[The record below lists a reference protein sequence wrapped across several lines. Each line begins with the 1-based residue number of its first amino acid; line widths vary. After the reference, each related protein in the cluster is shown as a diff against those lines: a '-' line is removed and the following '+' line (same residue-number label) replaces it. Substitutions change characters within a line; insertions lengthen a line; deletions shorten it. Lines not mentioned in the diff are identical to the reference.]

1 MTLFESR
8 GSSEEKSFEMNQ
20 VALKTNSQTPKDE
33 GTAPAPLA
41 NDVKDRRS
49 QELVFA
55 LVGPLGSGCTTV
67 ANEIHTLLKNEY
79 RYIAPK
85 IITISDFIRDGLKKS
100 GKPVPSRVNGLD
112 QYITSMQDAGNDL
125 RKAYGTTY
133 LIEKAIEAIHT
144 ERKRSGG
151 FNNGIILPKR
161 IAYII
166 DSIKNVDEADLLRS
180 VYGESLILI
189 GVFAPDS
196 IRNKRLKIKEGKKQ
210 SFVEILKRD
219 QGEEASFGQK
229 TRKVFTSSDFFICN
243 DSDLYR
249 LKEKIER
256 FVELVFDVGVHTPT
270 RDEAAM
276 YKASSVAANSACMS
290 RQVGA
295 AIVSSAGEFIGVGWN
310 DVPKFGGGLYNEDD
324 RYAGTHDSRCY
335 NWADGEC
342 HNEMRRMEIITDV
355 VQKIIGAGL
364 LKKGKGQED
373 VRNAIGGTRIKDLIE
388 FSRSIHAEMEAIV
401 SVAREGKHSLVGAT
415 LFTNTYPCHNC
426 ARHIVAAG
434 IKKVV
439 YIEPYLKSLATQLH
453 EDAITEVPHD
463 IDDDGNRLKEPSA
476 QTKVFFQ
483 QFDGVSPH
491 NFLKL
496 FRPMAE
502 RKQDGRRRSDDKTT
516 VVPMLTIPLDGPAT
530 YETKVVADLAIKEGG
545 I

>member
-1 MTLFESR
+1 MD
-8 GSSEEKSFEMNQ
+8 Q
-20 VALKTNSQTPKDE
+20 QALKAVYKQSKE
-33 GTAPAPLA
+33 EATAQAPLA

-67 ANEIHTLLKNEY
+67 ANEIHKLLKNEY
-79 RYIAPK
+79 LYFVPRL
-85 IITISDFIRDGLKKS
+85 ITISDFIRDGLRKK
-100 GKPVPSRVNGLD
+100 GKQLPSRDTGLD
-112 QYITSMQDAGNDL
+112 KYITSMQDAGNEL
-125 RKAYGTTY
+125 REEYGTTY
-133 LIEKAIEAIHT
+133 LIEKAIESIHT
-144 ERKRSGG
+144 DRKRAGG
-151 FNNGIILPKR
+151 FNDGIILPKR

-166 DSIKNVDEADLLRS
+166 DSIKNVDEAELLRS
-180 VYGESLILI
+180 VYGESLVLI

-196 IRNKRLKIKEGKKQ
+196 IRNKRLKIKESKKQ

-229 TRKVFTSSDFFICN
+229 TRKVFTNSDFFICN
-243 DSDLYR
+243 DADLYR
-249 LKEKIER
+249 LNEKIER
-256 FVELVFDVGVHTPT
+256 FVELLFDVGVHTPT

-324 RYAGTHDSRCY
+324 RYLGIQDNRCY

-355 VQKIIGAGL
+355 VQKIVGAGL
-364 LKKGKGQED
+364 LKKGKGSDD
-373 VRNAIGGTRIKDLIE
+373 VRSAIGGTRIKDLIE

-453 EDAITEVPHD
+453 NDAITEVPHD
-463 IDDDGNRLKEPSA
+463 IDDDGNRLKEPLA

-483 QFDGVSPH
+483 QFDGVAPK

-496 FRPMAE
+496 FRPIAE
-502 RKQDGRRRSDDKTT
+502 RKENGRRRVDDKTK

>member
-1 MTLFESR
+1 
-8 GSSEEKSFEMNQ
+8 MNQ
-20 VALKTNSQTPKDE
+20 LALKAVSQKTTNEAAAS
-33 GTAPAPLA
+33 APLA
-41 NDVKDRRS
+41 NNVKDRRS

-67 ANEIHTLLKNEY
+67 ASELHKLLSNEY
-79 RYIAPK
+79 RYHAPK
-85 IITISDFIRDGLKKS
+85 IITISDFIRDGLRKK
-100 GKPVPSRVNGLD
+100 GKTIPTRETGLD
-112 QYITSMQDAGNDL
+112 KYIESMQDAGNEL
-125 RKAYGTTY
+125 RQEYGSTY
-133 LIEKAIEAIHT
+133 LIEKAIEKIHT
-144 ERKRSGG
+144 ERKRAGG
-151 FNNGIILPKR
+151 FNGGIILPKR
-161 IAYII
+161 FIYII
-166 DSIKNVDEADLLRS
+166 DSIKNIDEAELLRN
-180 VYGESLILI
+180 VYGDSLILI

-196 IRNKRLKIKEGKKQ
+196 IRNKRLKIKESKKQ

-243 DSDLYR
+243 DGDLYR
-249 LKEKIER
+249 LNEKIER
-256 FVELVFDVGVHTPT
+256 FVELLFDVGVHTPT
-270 RDEAAM
+270 RDESAM
-276 YKASSVAANSACMS
+276 YKANSVAANSACMS

-295 AIVSSAGEFIGVGWN
+295 AILSSSGEFIGVGWN

-324 RYAGTHDSRCY
+324 RYEARQDNRCY

-355 VQKIIGAGL
+355 VQKIVGSGL
-364 LKKGKGQED
+364 LKKGAGAD
-373 VRNAIGGTRIKDLIE
+373 AVRSAIAGTRIKDLIE

-415 LFTNTYPCHNC
+415 LYTNTYPCHNC

-434 IKKVV
+434 IRKVV

-463 IDDDGNRLKEPSA
+463 IDDDGNRIKEPEP

-483 QFDGVSPH
+483 QFDGVAPQ

-496 FRPMAE
+496 FRPVAE
-502 RKQDGRRRSDDKTT
+502 RKQEGRRRVEDKTI

-545 I
+545 F

>member
-1 MTLFESR
+1 
-8 GSSEEKSFEMNQ
+8 MNQ
-20 VALKTNSQTPKDE
+20 LALKAASQNVHDE
-33 GTAPAPLA
+33 AAAQAPLA
-41 NDVKDRRS
+41 NDLKDRRS

-67 ANEIHTLLKNEY
+67 ANELHKLLKNEY
-79 RYIAPK
+79 LYLAPK
-85 IITISDFIRDGLKKS
+85 IITISDFIREGLKKK
-100 GKPVPSRVNGLD
+100 GKPLPSRETGLD
-112 QYITSMQDAGNDL
+112 NYIAAMQDAGNDL
-125 RKAYGTTY
+125 REEYGTTY

-144 ERKRSGG
+144 ERKRAGG
-151 FNNGIILPKR
+151 YSDGIIVPKR

-166 DSIKNVDEADLLRS
+166 DSIKNIDEAELLRS
-180 VYGESLILI
+180 VYGDSLILI
-189 GVFAPDS
+189 GVFAPDA

-210 SFVEILKRD
+210 TFVEILKRD

-243 DSDLYR
+243 DADLYR
-249 LKEKIER
+249 LNEKIER

-270 RDEAAM
+270 REEAAM

-324 RYAGTHDSRCY
+324 RYSSTQDNRCY

-355 VQKIIGAGL
+355 VQKIVGAGL
-364 LKKGKGQED
+364 LKKGTGPED

-401 SVAREGKHSLVGAT
+401 SIAREGKHSLVGAT

-434 IKKVV
+434 IKRVV

-463 IDDDGNRLKEPSA
+463 IDEDGNRVKDAAP

-483 QFDGVSPH
+483 QFDGVAPK

-496 FRPMAE
+496 FRPLAE
-502 RKQDGRRRSDDKTT
+502 RKENGRRRIDDKTS
-516 VVPMLTIPLDGPAT
+516 VLPMLTIALDGPAT
-530 YETKVVADLAIKEGG
+530 YETKVVADLAIKEGSV
-545 I
+545 

>member
-1 MTLFESR
+1 
-8 GSSEEKSFEMNQ
+8 MNQ
-20 VALKTNSQTPKDE
+20 LALKAASQNVHDE
-33 GTAPAPLA
+33 AAAQAPLA
-41 NDVKDRRS
+41 NDLKDRRS

-67 ANEIHTLLKNEY
+67 ANELHKLLKNEY
-79 RYIAPK
+79 LYLAPK
-85 IITISDFIRDGLKKS
+85 IITISDFIREGLKKK
-100 GKPVPSRVNGLD
+100 GKPLPSRETGLD
-112 QYITSMQDAGNDL
+112 NYIAAMQDAGNDL
-125 RKAYGTTY
+125 REEYGTTY

-144 ERKRSGG
+144 ERKRAGG
-151 FNNGIILPKR
+151 YSDGIIVPTR

-166 DSIKNVDEADLLRS
+166 DSIKNIDEAELLRG
-180 VYGESLILI
+180 VYGDSLILI
-189 GVFAPDS
+189 GVFAPDA

-210 SFVEILKRD
+210 TFVEILKRD

-243 DSDLYR
+243 DADLYR
-249 LKEKIER
+249 LNEKIER

-270 RDEAAM
+270 REEAAM

-324 RYAGTHDSRCY
+324 RYSSTQDNRCY

-355 VQKIIGAGL
+355 VQKIVGAGL
-364 LKKGKGQED
+364 LKKGTGPED

-434 IKKVV
+434 IKRVV

-463 IDDDGNRLKEPSA
+463 IDEDGNRVKDAAP

-483 QFDGVSPH
+483 QFDGVAPK

-496 FRPMAE
+496 FCPLAE
-502 RKQDGRRRSDDKTT
+502 RKENGRRRIDDKTS
-516 VVPMLTIPLDGPAT
+516 VLPMLMIALDGPAT
-530 YETKVVADLAIKEGG
+530 YETKVVADLAIKEGSV
-545 I
+545 